1 MLIKGRNKY
10 ICNIKAVLIFLVVL
24 GHVLENYL
32 DKPAVLA
39 IYKFIYIFH
48 MPLFVFISGKM
59 TKSISVC
66 KKQMLKSMELY
77 CIFDLFYVVYE
88 RVIYDKRLDPFTPY
102 WHLWYLFALIVWSA
116 LGMLFLWLQEHKV
129 SSKIIFFGTV
139 IASLMIGTVKFAD
152 RRFALQRIFAFLPYF
167 YLGMTVDIDDI
178 KDKKWIKIASII
190 ISLIAVPI
198 VVIYVPKSFIYQATP
213 YSGDILTVILM
224 RLVCEIA
231 AAAVSIIILLYM
243 PDKKLAFTAVGKDT
257 LPIYVFHP
265 VAIPVICF
273 FTDISLG
280 VIPGAVIFTAW
291 IIAVIYM
298 ASRFVRPINYLE

>member
-1 MLIKGRNKY
+1 MRIKGRNKY

-32 DKPAVLA
+32 DKPAVLT

-59 TKSISVC
+59 TRSISVC
-66 KKQMLKSMELY
+66 KKQMIKSMELY
-77 CIFDLFYVVYE
+77 CIFDLFYIVYE
-88 RVIYDKRLDPFTPY
+88 RVIYDKRLDLFTPY
-102 WHLWYLFALIVWSA
+102 WHLWYLL
-116 LGMLFLWLQEHKV
+116 
-129 SSKIIFFGTV
+129 
-139 IASLMIGTVKFAD
+139 
-152 RRFALQRIFAFLPYF
+152 ALQRIFAFLPYY

-178 KDKKWIKIASII
+178 KDKKWVKMTSII
-190 ISLIAVPI
+190 ISLIAVPV

-213 YSGDILTVILM
+213 YSGDILTGILM

-231 AAAVSIIILLYM
+231 AAAVSILILLYM

-273 FTDISLG
+273 FTDISVG
-280 VIPGAVIFTAW
+280 VIPGAVFFTAW

-298 ASRFVRPINYLE
+298 ASRFIRPVNYLE